1 MPTFDQLAAKKE
13 EERKKSHS
21 ALIWPGS
28 SPLANQS
35 LMRMPLA
42 LLYLPTLPLRSLAS
56 VCEGSTFVPPP
67 HEAGCGLRWK
77 SPGPEKLIKFRP
89 LAFQVTG
96 THGGKPHPPHK
107 RDLHGALNDGPWWGW
122 LGFCLPCCQLL
133 TPGTMSPP
141 LHKLNWLAGPRA
153 ASGAG
158 GSRKHVG
165 HHPVSLTDMQ
175 MPESAES
182 PQAWGGSDGALISL
196 KSYALGFLKK
206 TGYMQKV
213 DL

>member
-1 MPTFDQLAAKKE
+1 MPTSDQLAAKKE

-56 VCEGSTFVPPP
+56 ACAGSTFVLPP
-67 HEAGCGLRWK
+67 HEAGCWLRWK

-96 THGGKPHPPHK
+96 TCGGKPHPLHK
-107 RDLHGALNDGPWWGW
+107 GDLRGALKDCPWRGW
-122 LGFCLPCCQLL
+122 LGFCVPRCQLL
-133 TPGTMSPP
+133 TPGAVSP
-141 LHKLNWLAGPRA
+141 
-153 ASGAG
+153 
-158 GSRKHVG
+158 
-165 HHPVSLTDMQ
+165 
-175 MPESAES
+175 
-182 PQAWGGSDGALISL
+182 
-196 KSYALGFLKK
+196 
-206 TGYMQKV
+206 
-213 DL
+213 

>member
-1 MPTFDQLAAKKE
+1 MPTTDQLAAKK

-42 LLYLPTLPLRSLAS
+42 LLYLPMLPLRSLAS
-56 VCEGSTFVPPP
+56 ACEGSTFVPPP

-96 THGGKPHPPHK
+96 THGGKPHPLHK

-133 TPGTMSPP
+133 TLGTVSPP
-141 LHKLNWLAGPRA
+141 LHKLNWLARPRA

-158 GSRKHVG
+158 RSRKHVG
-165 HHPVSLTDMQ
+165 HHPLSPIDMQ
-175 MPESAES
+175 MPESAEN
-182 PQAWGGSDGALISL
+182 PQTREGSDGGLISL
-196 KSYALGFLKK
+196 KSYSLWFFFKK
-206 TGYMQKV
+206 TYAKS
-213 DL
+213 